1 MKPTIKL
8 RLAKHDKQSATK
20 APEAPKQRTG
30 ELRSSPEESESD
42 DSYSI
47 HNYPDLPAIIVRE
60 FSKVTTADKPDSK

>member
-1 MKPTIKL
+1 MKPVIKL

-20 APEAPKQRTG
+20 VPKIRTG
-30 ELRSSPEESESD
+30 ELRSSFEESESD

-47 HNYPDLPAIIVRE
+47 HNDPGLPAIIVRE